1 MRIHAPWDED
11 ESSSG
16 CPRGPRLQSTLI
28 IELRAL
34 ERESLDRTL
43 EISLSVIYP
52 LYDRVD
58 AFSLYR
64 GIRVS
69 EKKNIE
75 KNIHRFFNSSV
86 FFPLIRTEN
95 YLLVRSTANE
105 PLDPFSKNFYSE
117 SFEYLNLGSIGRNT
131 ISRWKIRK
139 MRKGLKNIISLYIR
153 GNVERVNIQLVS
165 LPKTR
170 WWANIISGQLNV
182 ATSQNDA
189 ITSTRPRRD
198 KNSRYLEWYR
208 NKVDV

>member
-34 ERESLDRTL
+34 ERAPLDRTL
-43 EISLSVIYP
+43 EISLSVISHVSP

-58 AFSLYR
+58 AFSFYR
-64 GIRVS
+64 RIRVS
-69 EKKNIE
+69 KK

-95 YLLVRSTANE
+95 YLVVRSTANE

-117 SFEYLNLGSIGRNT
+117 SFEYLNLGSIETQSRVEKFGR
-131 ISRWKIRK
+131 
-139 MRKGLKNIISLYIR
+139 
-153 GNVERVNIQLVS
+153 
-165 LPKTR
+165 
-170 WWANIISGQLNV
+170 
-182 ATSQNDA
+182 
-189 ITSTRPRRD
+189 
-198 KNSRYLEWYR
+198 
-208 NKVDV
+208 

>member
-34 ERESLDRTL
+34 ERAPLDRTL
-43 EISLSVIYP
+43 EISLSVISHVSP

-58 AFSLYR
+58 AFSFYR
-64 GIRVS
+64 RIRVS
-69 EKKNIE
+69 KK

-95 YLLVRSTANE
+95 YLVVRSTANE

-117 SFEYLNLGSIGRNT
+117 NFEYLNLGSIETQSRVEKLGR
-131 ISRWKIRK
+131 
-139 MRKGLKNIISLYIR
+139 
-153 GNVERVNIQLVS
+153 
-165 LPKTR
+165 
-170 WWANIISGQLNV
+170 
-182 ATSQNDA
+182 
-189 ITSTRPRRD
+189 
-198 KNSRYLEWYR
+198 
-208 NKVDV
+208 

>member
-34 ERESLDRTL
+34 EREPLDRTL
-43 EISLSVIYP
+43 EISLSVISHVSP

-58 AFSLYR
+58 AFFFYR
-64 GIRVS
+64 RIRVS
-69 EKKNIE
+69 KK

-95 YLLVRSTANE
+95 YLVVRSTANE

-117 SFEYLNLGSIGRNT
+117 SFEYLNLGSIETQSRVEKFGR
-131 ISRWKIRK
+131 
-139 MRKGLKNIISLYIR
+139 
-153 GNVERVNIQLVS
+153 
-165 LPKTR
+165 
-170 WWANIISGQLNV
+170 
-182 ATSQNDA
+182 
-189 ITSTRPRRD
+189 
-198 KNSRYLEWYR
+198 
-208 NKVDV
+208 

>member
-34 ERESLDRTL
+34 EREPLDRTL
-43 EISLSVIYP
+43 EISLSVISHVSP

-58 AFSLYR
+58 AFSFYR
-64 GIRVS
+64 RIRVS
-69 EKKNIE
+69 KK

-95 YLLVRSTANE
+95 YLVVRSTANE

-117 SFEYLNLGSIGRNT
+117 SFEYLNLGSIETQSRVEKFGR
-131 ISRWKIRK
+131 
-139 MRKGLKNIISLYIR
+139 
-153 GNVERVNIQLVS
+153 
-165 LPKTR
+165 
-170 WWANIISGQLNV
+170 
-182 ATSQNDA
+182 
-189 ITSTRPRRD
+189 
-198 KNSRYLEWYR
+198 
-208 NKVDV
+208 

>member
-34 ERESLDRTL
+34 EREPLDRTL
-43 EISLSVIYP
+43 EISLSVISHVSP

-58 AFSLYR
+58 AFSFYR
-64 GIRVS
+64 RIRVS
-69 EKKNIE
+69 KK

-95 YLLVRSTANE
+95 YLVVRSTANE

-117 SFEYLNLGSIGRNT
+117 SFEYLNLGSIETQSRVEKLGR
-131 ISRWKIRK
+131 
-139 MRKGLKNIISLYIR
+139 
-153 GNVERVNIQLVS
+153 
-165 LPKTR
+165 
-170 WWANIISGQLNV
+170 
-182 ATSQNDA
+182 
-189 ITSTRPRRD
+189 
-198 KNSRYLEWYR
+198 
-208 NKVDV
+208 

>member
-34 ERESLDRTL
+34 EREPLDRTL
-43 EISLSVIYP
+43 EISLSVISHVSP

-58 AFSLYR
+58 AFSFYR
-64 GIRVS
+64 RIRVS
-69 EKKNIE
+69 KK

-95 YLLVRSTANE
+95 YLVVRSTANE

-117 SFEYLNLGSIGRNT
+117 SFEYLNLGSIRRNT
-131 ISRWKIRK
+131 ISR
-139 MRKGLKNIISLYIR
+139 
-153 GNVERVNIQLVS
+153 
-165 LPKTR
+165 
-170 WWANIISGQLNV
+170 
-182 ATSQNDA
+182 
-189 ITSTRPRRD
+189 
-198 KNSRYLEWYR
+198 
-208 NKVDV
+208 

>member
-34 ERESLDRTL
+34 EREPLDRTL
-43 EISLSVIYP
+43 EISLSVISHVSP

-58 AFSLYR
+58 AFSFYR
-64 GIRVS
+64 RIRVS
-69 EKKNIE
+69 KK

-95 YLLVRSTANE
+95 YLVVRSTANE
-105 PLDPFSKNFYSE
+105 PLDLFSKNFYSE

-131 ISRWKIRK
+131 ISR
-139 MRKGLKNIISLYIR
+139 
-153 GNVERVNIQLVS
+153 
-165 LPKTR
+165 
-170 WWANIISGQLNV
+170 
-182 ATSQNDA
+182 
-189 ITSTRPRRD
+189 
-198 KNSRYLEWYR
+198 
-208 NKVDV
+208 

>member
-34 ERESLDRTL
+34 ERAPLDRTL
-43 EISLSVIYP
+43 EISLSVISHVSP

-58 AFSLYR
+58 AFSFYR
-64 GIRVS
+64 RIRVS
-69 EKKNIE
+69 KK

-95 YLLVRSTANE
+95 YLVVRSTANE

-117 SFEYLNLGSIGRNT
+117 SFEYLNLGSIETQSRVEKLGR
-131 ISRWKIRK
+131 
-139 MRKGLKNIISLYIR
+139 
-153 GNVERVNIQLVS
+153 
-165 LPKTR
+165 
-170 WWANIISGQLNV
+170 
-182 ATSQNDA
+182 
-189 ITSTRPRRD
+189 
-198 KNSRYLEWYR
+198 
-208 NKVDV
+208 

>member
-34 ERESLDRTL
+34 ERAPLDRTL
-43 EISLSVIYP
+43 EISLSVISHVSP

-58 AFSLYR
+58 AFSFYR
-64 GIRVS
+64 RIRVS
-69 EKKNIE
+69 KK

-95 YLLVRSTANE
+95 YLVVRSTANE

-117 SFEYLNLGSIGRNT
+117 SFEYLNLGSIETQSHVEKLGR
-131 ISRWKIRK
+131 
-139 MRKGLKNIISLYIR
+139 
-153 GNVERVNIQLVS
+153 
-165 LPKTR
+165 
-170 WWANIISGQLNV
+170 
-182 ATSQNDA
+182 
-189 ITSTRPRRD
+189 
-198 KNSRYLEWYR
+198 
-208 NKVDV
+208 

>member
-34 ERESLDRTL
+34 KRAPLDRTL
-43 EISLSVIYP
+43 EISLSVISHVSP
-52 LYDRVD
+52 LYDPVD

-64 GIRVS
+64 RIRVS
-69 EKKNIE
+69 KK

-95 YLLVRSTANE
+95 YLVVRSTANE

-117 SFEYLNLGSIGRNT
+117 SFEYLNLGSIETQSRVEKFGR
-131 ISRWKIRK
+131 
-139 MRKGLKNIISLYIR
+139 
-153 GNVERVNIQLVS
+153 
-165 LPKTR
+165 
-170 WWANIISGQLNV
+170 
-182 ATSQNDA
+182 
-189 ITSTRPRRD
+189 
-198 KNSRYLEWYR
+198 
-208 NKVDV
+208 

>member
-34 ERESLDRTL
+34 EREPLDRTF
-43 EISLSVIYP
+43 EISLSVISHVSP

-58 AFSLYR
+58 AFSFYR
-64 GIRVS
+64 RIRVS
-69 EKKNIE
+69 KK

-95 YLLVRSTANE
+95 YLVVRSTANE

-131 ISRWKIRK
+131 ISR
-139 MRKGLKNIISLYIR
+139 
-153 GNVERVNIQLVS
+153 
-165 LPKTR
+165 
-170 WWANIISGQLNV
+170 
-182 ATSQNDA
+182 
-189 ITSTRPRRD
+189 
-198 KNSRYLEWYR
+198 
-208 NKVDV
+208 

>member
-34 ERESLDRTL
+34 ERAPLDRTL
-43 EISLSVIYP
+43 EISLSVISHVSP

-58 AFSLYR
+58 AFSFYR
-64 GIRVS
+64 RIRVS
-69 EKKNIE
+69 KK

-95 YLLVRSTANE
+95 YLVVRSTANE

-131 ISRWKIRK
+131 ISR
-139 MRKGLKNIISLYIR
+139 
-153 GNVERVNIQLVS
+153 
-165 LPKTR
+165 
-170 WWANIISGQLNV
+170 
-182 ATSQNDA
+182 
-189 ITSTRPRRD
+189 
-198 KNSRYLEWYR
+198 
-208 NKVDV
+208 